1 MTTYFLIFLR
11 GYIDGD
17 GCFYISKKG
26 NLNMN
31 ITCSSD
37 KPLLYIQKKLHLY
50 DITSYVYKEKENKYK
65 LMCTNKN
72 SIIFLI
78 DRLYYTDDLFCLKRK
93 YEKINIYKSGSAA

>member
-1 MTTYFLIFLR
+1 
-11 GYIDGD
+11 
-17 GCFYISKKG
+17 
-26 NLNMN
+26 MN

-93 YEKINIYKSGSAA
+93 YEKINIYKSGSAAQKYVGNKRGKSENAKLKNTPTPR